1 MTRTHTLENPHRVVY
16 LKHTAKGGSE
26 QWVTAGCLKSNETR
40 YSNWQTT
47 VDNAQGQMK
56 RLCQSTAAT
65 KKQEDICVFAH
76 MLHCTQYGLC
86 TQRRCFV
93 IGNTVPQD
101 LLATQRD
108 TLEKKFRCKREF
120 TLKQQSYT
128 PCQEIS
134 LLNKIQACDVTAM

>member
-1 MTRTHTLENPHRVVY
+1 M
-16 LKHTAKGGSE
+16 
-26 QWVTAGCLKSNETR
+26 
-40 YSNWQTT
+40 
-47 VDNAQGQMK
+47 
-56 RLCQSTAAT
+56 
-65 KKQEDICVFAH
+65 
-76 MLHCTQYGLC
+76 
-86 TQRRCFV
+86 

-128 PCQEIS
+128 PCPEIS